1 MDWTEHLSLLLSG
14 VLMTAGVEGRQVL
27 AKKDTEDDRLET
39 GVQMLSPFV
48 DNDVDEVVARC

>member
-1 MDWTEHLSLLLSG
+1 
-14 VLMTAGVEGRQVL
+14 MTAGVEGRQVL